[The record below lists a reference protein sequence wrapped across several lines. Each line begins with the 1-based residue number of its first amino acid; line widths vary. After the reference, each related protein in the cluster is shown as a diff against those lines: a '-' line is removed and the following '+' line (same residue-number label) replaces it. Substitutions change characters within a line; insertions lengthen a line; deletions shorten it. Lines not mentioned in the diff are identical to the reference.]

1 MTDFRPCLICLSYSQ
16 ASLYHYTLQL
26 ILLTQFE
33 LTFVHL
39 RYSLGG
45 DRPSQT
51 TNHTLSILKILVI
64 YFNKSGISEIS
75 KQFTSVK
82 VSKITTYT
90 THII

>member
-1 MTDFRPCLICLSYSQ
+1 MSI
-16 ASLYHYTLQL
+16 LQSSK
-26 ILLTQFE
+26 LLPLHSTIDTIIQFE

-64 YFNKSGISEIS
+64 YFNKSGISKNI
-75 KQFTSVK
+75 
-82 VSKITTYT
+82 
-90 THII
+90 

>member
-16 ASLYHYTLQL
+16 ASLYHYALKL
-26 ILLTQFE
+26 IIQFE

-51 TNHTLSILKILVI
+51 TNHTLSIFK
-64 YFNKSGISEIS
+64 NISYL
-75 KQFTSVK
+75 F
-82 VSKITTYT
+82 
-90 THII
+90 

>member
-1 MTDFRPCLICLSYSQ
+1 MSI
-16 ASLYHYTLQL
+16 LQSSK
-26 ILLTQFE
+26 LLPLCSTIDDIIQFE

-64 YFNKSGISEIS
+64 YFNKSGISKIS

-82 VSKITTYT
+82 VSTITTYT

>member
-1 MTDFRPCLICLSYSQ
+1 MSI
-16 ASLYHYTLQL
+16 LQSSK
-26 ILLTQFE
+26 LLPLCSTIDNKIQFE

-51 TNHTLSILKILVI
+51 TNHTMSILKILVI
-64 YFNKSGISEIS
+64 YFNKSGISRLF

-82 VSKITTYT
+82 V
-90 THII
+90 

>member
-1 MTDFRPCLICLSYSQ
+1 MSI
-16 ASLYHYTLQL
+16 LQSSKFIPL
-26 ILLTQFE
+26 CSTIDKFQFE

-39 RYSLGG
+39 RYFLGG

-51 TNHTLSILKILVI
+51 TNHTLFTLEVLVI

-82 VSKITTYT
+82 V
-90 THII
+90 

>member
-1 MTDFRPCLICLSYSQ
+1 MSI
-16 ASLYHYTLQL
+16 LQSSK
-26 ILLTQFE
+26 LLPLRSTIDIKIQFE

-51 TNHTLSILKILVI
+51 TNHTLSISEILVI
-64 YFNKSGISEIS
+64 YFNKSGISTSS

-82 VSKITTYT
+82 VSEIPTYS
-90 THII
+90 THIR

>member
-1 MTDFRPCLICLSYSQ
+1 MSI
-16 ASLYHYTLQL
+16 LQSSK
-26 ILLTQFE
+26 LLPLCSTIDNIIQFE

>member
-1 MTDFRPCLICLSYSQ
+1 MSI
-16 ASLYHYTLQL
+16 LQSSKFIPL
-26 ILLTQFE
+26 CSTIDKFQFE

-39 RYSLGG
+39 RYFLGG

-51 TNHTLSILKILVI
+51 TNHTLFTLKVLVI

>member
-1 MTDFRPCLICLSYSQ
+1 MSILQSSKLIPLCS
-16 ASLYHYTLQL
+16 T
-26 ILLTQFE
+26 IDTIIQFE

-64 YFNKSGISEIS
+64 YYNKSGISEIS

-82 VSKITTYT
+82 V
-90 THII
+90 

>member
-16 ASLYHYTLQL
+16 ASFYHYTLQL
-26 ILLTQFE
+26 ILLIQFE

-51 TNHTLSILKILVI
+51 TNHTLSI
-64 YFNKSGISEIS
+64 FENIS
-75 KQFTSVK
+75 
-82 VSKITTYT
+82 
-90 THII
+90 HLC

>member
-16 ASLYHYTLQL
+16 ASFYHYILQL
-26 ILLTQFE
+26 IYFQFE

-51 TNHTLSILKILVI
+51 TNHTMSIEL
-64 YFNKSGISEIS
+64 NIS
-75 KQFTSVK
+75 
-82 VSKITTYT
+82 YLL
-90 THII
+90 

>member
-1 MTDFRPCLICLSYSQ
+1 MSI
-16 ASLYHYTLQL
+16 LQSSK
-26 ILLTQFE
+26 LLPLRSTIDIKIQFE

-51 TNHTLSILKILVI
+51 TNHTLSIFKILVI
-64 YFNKSGISEIS
+64 YFNKSGISRLF

-82 VSKITTYT
+82 VLLIPTYA
-90 THII
+90 THIR

>member
-1 MTDFRPCLICLSYSQ
+1 MSI
-16 ASLYHYTLQL
+16 LQSSK
-26 ILLTQFE
+26 LLPLCSTIDIIIQFE

-64 YFNKSGISEIS
+64 YFNKSGISKIS

>member
-1 MTDFRPCLICLSYSQ
+1 MSILQSSKLVPLRSTIDNLI
-16 ASLYHYTLQL
+16 
-26 ILLTQFE
+26 QFE

-51 TNHTLSILKILVI
+51 TNHTLSTLKVLVI
-64 YFNKSGISEIS
+64 YFNKSGISMLS

-82 VSKITTYT
+82 V
-90 THII
+90 

>member
-16 ASLYHYTLQL
+16 ASLYHYIPQL
-26 ILLTQFE
+26 IYIQFE

-51 TNHTLSILKILVI
+51 TNHTWSISKEILVI
-64 YFNKSGISEIS
+64 YNNKSGISKKS
-75 KQFTSVK
+75 KQFTGVK
-82 VSKITTYT
+82 V
-90 THII
+90 

>member
-1 MTDFRPCLICLSYSQ
+1 MSI
-16 ASLYHYTLQL
+16 LQSSK
-26 ILLTQFE
+26 LLPLRSTIDIQIQFE

-51 TNHTLSILKILVI
+51 TNHTLSIFRILVI
-64 YFNKSGISEIS
+64 YFNKSGISMLS

-82 VSKITTYT
+82 VSKIPTYA

>member
-1 MTDFRPCLICLSYSQ
+1 MSI
-16 ASLYHYTLQL
+16 LQSSK
-26 ILLTQFE
+26 LLPLRSTIDNIIQFE

-51 TNHTLSILKILVI
+51 TNHTLSIFKILVI
-64 YFNKSGISEIS
+64 YFNKSGISKTS

-82 VSKITTYT
+82 ISTITTYT
-90 THII
+90 THIK